1 VTMYRKS
8 GTFASFAGKGFARRE
23 IFDHNVIAVPKAYPD
38 AQLLLERRGLR
49 PNELQR
55 GQFYQLNLYTTDF
68 YGLPDD
74 LFTHPEINWHRQQL
88 GQKGL
93 IAAAGLWIRRS
104 VATISTLQ
112 SDLCQQ
118 LYRHATLKRLCK
130 TQVDTHFRYWY
141 AILFNAILDLCLDF
155 KILTIYSPTG
165 HQVVVNTRKAVQPDL
180 FCRIYDY
187 PSEAFDCHKVTF
199 ADAQYWEIPVQA
211 NRSRLASLAMKNGGP
226 RRDDTEAQLCIFHDV
241 EENIDTRISS
251 AECADNLA
259 RMLEIERSFGFNTTY
274 DVLGML
280 FERKKDLI
288 YASNPRHSIGFHS
301 FNHDLG
307 DLAQLPKC
315 RSVDLRVRGYRPPK
329 SRITSELTNYRLA
342 QLNFEWF
349 ACSARRLGH
358 SACRLEN
365 GIVRIPIHLDDHSLF
380 MGKPYE
386 QWESELLGQAR
397 AIPYFGLGLHDCYAG
412 KWLGHYADLLEK
424 LLTKKQVVSAD
435 EICDS
440 IFLDPPAQPPRRFWS

>member
-1 VTMYRKS
+1 M
-8 GTFASFAGKGFARRE
+8 
-23 IFDHNVIAVPKAYPD
+23 
-38 AQLLLERRGLR
+38 LLERRGLQ
-49 PNELQR
+49 PKELQR

-74 LFTHPEINWHRQQL
+74 LFTHPEINWHGQQL

-93 IAAAGLWIRRS
+93 IAAAGLWIRDA

-141 AILFNAILDLCLDF
+141 AILFNAIMDFCLDF
-155 KILTIYSPTG
+155 RILTLRSPTA
-165 HQVVVNTRKAVQPDL
+165 HQIIANTRKTVQPDL
-180 FCRIYDY
+180 FCRIYNY
-187 PSEAFDCHKVTF
+187 PDKAFDCRKVTV
-199 ADAQYWEIPVQA
+199 ADAQYWEIPVRA
-211 NRSRLASLAMKNGGP
+211 NRGRLAPLAVTNGVSRGTAKA
-226 RRDDTEAQLCIFHDV
+226 RLCIFHDI
-241 EENIDTRISS
+241 EENVDTQISS
-251 AECADNLA
+251 TECAENLA
-259 RMLEIERSFGFNTTY
+259 RMLQIEKSFCLDTTY

-280 FERKKDLI
+280 FERKRDLI
-288 YASNPRHSIGFHS
+288 RASNPRHSIGFHS
-301 FNHDLG
+301 FNHNLR

-342 QLNFEWF
+342 QHNFEWF
-349 ACSARRLGH
+349 ACSARSLGYF
-358 SACRLEN
+358 ACRLES

-380 MGKPYE
+380 MGKPYK
-386 QWESELLGQAR
+386 QWECEVLEQAR

-412 KWLGHYADLLEK
+412 KWLGRYADLLEK
-424 LLTKKQVVSAD
+424 LLTMKEVVNAD

-440 IFLDPPAQPPRRFWS
+440 VFLDAPAQPTKRPWS